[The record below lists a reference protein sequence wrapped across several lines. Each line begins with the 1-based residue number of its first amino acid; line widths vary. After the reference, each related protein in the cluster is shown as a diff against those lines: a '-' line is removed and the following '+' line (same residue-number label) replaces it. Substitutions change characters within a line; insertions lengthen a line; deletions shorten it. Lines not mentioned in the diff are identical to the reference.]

1 MNDALS
7 DAPSESLDA
16 SLRQETIQILK
27 IAESVTQC
35 MAKYYGNEGTLAS
48 TANAKILAKCIKGR
62 IWEDGI
68 NQSKQLTN
76 IGKLLSDRLTKGGLG
91 KLKQLSQADPR
102 KIEALTMKHYPF
114 GNTLLQ
120 DLHKRMPPK
129 VELHIQPLG
138 KDGIVG

>member
-35 MAKYYGNEGTLAS
+35 MAKYYGNQGTLAS

-62 IWEDGI
+62 IWEDGGI
-68 NQSKQLTN
+68 NQSKQLPN

-91 KLKQLSQADPR
+91 KLKQLSRADPR
-102 KIEALTMKHYPF
+102 RIEALTMKHYPF

-120 DLHKRMPPK
+120 DLHKRMAPT

-138 KDGIVG
+138 RNGVA